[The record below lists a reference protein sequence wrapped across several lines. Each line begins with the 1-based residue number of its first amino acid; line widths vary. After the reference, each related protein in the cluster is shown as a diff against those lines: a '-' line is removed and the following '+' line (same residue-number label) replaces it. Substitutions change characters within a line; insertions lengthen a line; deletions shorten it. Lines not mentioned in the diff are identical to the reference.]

1 MLFLICTRLPI
12 TGSFLFL
19 TSLFAFGFVV
29 QAEDPIAYS
38 DYRGDREELRT
49 EERFIPRY
57 AVAGGYIS
65 WASDADFSSTLGS
78 LSQWETGVQANVPFF
93 ETDKIRL
100 TAGIQYRY
108 NRLKFTGAL
117 GPLADMDFDLHR
129 VDIPVN
135 FWADL
140 NPRWKLWLRLQPGWY
155 SDFDNVG
162 SDDFILTTLA
172 LMSYQWNEKA
182 RIAFGGYYSRDLGE
196 PRLLPAVGFIFEPD
210 PQWSIALTFP
220 RAEVAYAPNRD
231 WFIAGR
237 VFLSG
242 AGWNIT
248 DPAGGSNDVDLDYK
262 SMRIGLGVERRLSG
276 PWWAY
281 LDGGAQMG
289 QEISI
294 EEAPYVFER
303 ELDASVFVTGGV
315 KLRF

>member
-1 MLFLICTRLPI
+1 MGCNIMRRLLL
-12 TGSFLFL
+12 SAFAL
-19 TSLFAFGFVV
+19 SLAASAWAG
-29 QAEDPIAYS
+29 DPISYAVDS
-38 DYRGDREELRT
+38 EQDRT
-49 EERFIPRY
+49 EESFIPRY

-65 WASDADFSSTLGS
+65 WTSDADFSNGTGS
-78 LSQWETGVQANVPFF
+78 VSQWEAGIQGNAPILTRDNY
-93 ETDKIRL
+93 RL

-108 NRLKFTGAL
+108 NRLSFTGA
-117 GPLADMDFDLHR
+117 PLPLSNRDLELHR
-129 VDIPVN
+129 VDVPLN
-135 FWADL
+135 LWADL
-140 NPRWKLWLRLQPGWY
+140 NSRWKFWLRLQPGWY

-172 LMSYQWNEKA
+172 LLSYRWNDTT
-182 RIAFGGYYSRDLGE
+182 RVAFGGYYSRDLGE

-231 WFIAGR
+231 WFIAAR

-262 SMRIGLGVERRLSG
+262 SMRVGLGVERRLSG

-281 LDGGAQMG
+281 LDAGAQLS

-294 EEAPYVFER
+294 EDAPYTFEQD
-303 ELDASVFVTGGV
+303 LDSSAFVTGGV

>member
-1 MLFLICTRLPI
+1 MLYSISSRTPI
-12 TGSFLFL
+12 NGSLLF
-19 TSLFAFGFVV
+19 SAFLFAFGFIV
-29 QAEDPIAYS
+29 QAGDPIAYS
-38 DYRGDREELRT
+38 NDGGDGDKLRT

-65 WASDADFSSTLGS
+65 WASDADFSSAIGS
-78 LSQWETGVQANVPFF
+78 LSQWETGVRTNVPVF

-108 NRLKFTGAL
+108 NQLNFTGAPA
-117 GPLADMDFDLHR
+117 PLANMDFDLHR
-129 VDIPVN
+129 LDVPFN

-140 NPRWKLWLRLQPGWY
+140 NSRWKLWIRLQPGWY

-172 LMSYQWNEKA
+172 LLSYQWNEKA

-220 RAEVAYAPNRD
+220 KAEVAYAPNRD

-276 PWWAY
+276 ALWAY
-281 LDGGAQMG
+281 VDGGAQMG

-294 EEAPYVFER
+294 EGAPYVFER
-303 ELDASVFVTGGV
+303 DLDTSVFVTGGV